1 MKSVGR
7 TIIAVLAGAAIWAI
21 LWVGG
26 TQAAAAAFPNLLA
39 PGQPVTHGGAL
50 VGLIMYS
57 VLLSVLAGYG
67 TAAVAT
73 GERMRAVWVLA
84 ILQLAIGVMVEA
96 SAWNLTPVWYHLVF
110 LALLIPATVYGGA
123 LRVRRGETRAAY
135 MT

>member
-1 MKSVGR
+1 MKGVGR

-26 TQAAAAAFPNLLA
+26 TQAAAAEFPNLLA
-39 PGQPVTHGGAL
+39 AGQPVTHGGAL
-50 VGLIMYS
+50 VGLIIYS
-57 VLLSVLAGYG
+57 VLLSVLAGYV

-73 GERMRAVWVLA
+73 GDRMRAVWVLA
-84 ILQLAIGVMVEA
+84 VLQLAIGVMVEA

-110 LALLIPATVYGGA
+110 LALLIPGAVYGGTV
-123 LRVRRGETRAAY
+123 RVRRGETRAAY